1 MWGVEGDGESL
12 TIKMKKAFYIILGTI
27 ALVIGFVGVFL
38 PVIPTTPLVLL
49 AAACYYRSSNRL
61 HNWILRSKWFGET
74 IENYQAG
81 KGLTKNTKI
90 RAIVLMWVMIT
101 ISVVYFVEN
110 FLIQLLLLG
119 IAFAVSLYL
128 IRLPTY
134 ND

>member
-27 ALVIGFVGVFL
+27 ALVIGFVGLFL

-81 KGLTKNTKI
+81 KGLTKITKI